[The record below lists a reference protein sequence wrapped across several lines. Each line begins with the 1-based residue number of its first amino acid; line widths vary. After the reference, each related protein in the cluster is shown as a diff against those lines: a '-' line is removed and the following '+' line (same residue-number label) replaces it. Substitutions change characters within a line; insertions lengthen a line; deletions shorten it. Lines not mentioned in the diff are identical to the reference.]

1 MEDFK
6 TAIQKFQSQE
16 RKKIKQEFKNELDT
30 LTQKVEKLTKENA
43 KLKRIHKKV
52 SEASSDFCISLLNIV
67 EAKEKKTDSP
77 NLRRSLR
84 NKQLPQKEDLV
95 NFQSIK
101 DRIKY
106 LNHDPQIFSNQLPI
120 IGKKMADYYR
130 TSYNKEPSKRDEKI
144 NDKHTVPVCVYSK
157 NDWEYM
163 DYLIKTSLKLE

>member
-1 MEDFK
+1 MEEFK
-6 TAIQKFQSQE
+6 TAIQKFQTQE

-106 LNHDPQIFSNQLPI
+106 LNHDPQIFSNQLP
-120 IGKKMADYYR
+120 KYR
-130 TSYNKEPSKRDEKI
+130 EGNGRLLPHFLQQRALQKRR
-144 NDKHTVPVCVYSK
+144 K
-157 NDWEYM
+157 N
-163 DYLIKTSLKLE
+163 